1 MNILFVA
8 PYPPSAIRVRSRQLI
23 RGLARRGHRVT
34 VATLWTDDAERA
46 AVESLAEEGF
56 EILSR
61 RLSTARSGWN
71 CFRCLTTSEEPLQA
85 AFSWQPSLA
94 RALHEYLR
102 SHDVDIVHVEHLRGS
117 PFAVDL
123 ASHFRGAPRA
133 PIVWDAVDCITHL
146 FSETLR
152 HGRSRRGRWMA
163 RLDLERTR
171 RSESTLPLELDRTVV
186 CSEPDRMHFQQ
197 VLRGDETRPSISI
210 PPIEVVPNGVDLGHF
225 TPADEAR
232 EPATLV
238 MSGKMSYH
246 ANVTGALYLIR
257 DVMPRVWSRRPDAK
271 LSIVGKAP
279 PRILRHLAGRE
290 PDRIDLTGYVPDI
303 RPYVRQATLSVVP
316 VLYGAG
322 TQLKVL
328 EAMAC
333 GTPVV
338 STAVGANG
346 LGLEHGRDVVVA
358 NEPEVMADEI
368 IDLLAR
374 PDRRERLG
382 RAGRCYVEREHSWDA
397 SARRMESIYQSVLED
412 LEARPPGEIVWPG
425 KPLSAGQAAAK
436 TSIDYAAS
444 LLLLL
449 ALTPLLIVL
458 AALIKLDSA
467 GPVLHRRRVLGRDG
481 RSFDAFKLRTMK
493 RNGEELPR
501 AGPDRPI
508 PIEMV
513 GKVRS
518 DPRVTRIGRWLRRLS
533 LDEVPQLLNVLRGE
547 MSLVGPRMMS
557 PEELERYGS
566 LGRFVLSVK
575 PGLTGL
581 WQVSGRADL
590 PPSERV
596 RLDAEYVR
604 SFSLRRDIRILIVD
618 TPIAVLTGRG
628 AY

>member
-1 MNILFVA
+1 V
-8 PYPPSAIRVRSRQLI
+8 
-23 RGLARRGHRVT
+23 
-34 VATLWTDDAERA
+34 
-46 AVESLAEEGF
+46 EEGF
-56 EILSR
+56 EVVTR
-61 RLSTARSGWN
+61 RLTTGRSGWN
-71 CFRCLTTSEEPLQA
+71 CLRCLTTSVEPLQA

-94 RALHEYLR
+94 RAIHRYLR

-117 PFAVDL
+117 RFAVDL
-123 ASHFRGAPRA
+123 AARFRWTPRA
-133 PIVWDAVDCITHL
+133 PIVWDAVDCISHL

-171 RSESTLPLELDRTVV
+171 RCESMLPLELDRTVV
-186 CSEPDRMHFQQ
+186 CSEPDRVHFQQ
-197 VLRGDETRPSISI
+197 LLRGDETRPSISI
-210 PPIEVVPNGVDLGHF
+210 PPIEVVPNGVDLAYF

-232 EPATLV
+232 APATLV

-246 ANVTGALYLIR
+246 ANVTAALYLIG
-257 DVMPRVWSRRPDAK
+257 DVMPQVWSRRPDAK

-290 PDRIDLTGYVPDI
+290 PHRIDLTGYVPDI
-303 RPYVRQATLSVVP
+303 RPYLREATLSIVP

-338 STAVGANG
+338 STEVGANG

-382 RAGRCYVEREHSWDA
+382 RAGRRYVEREHSWDA
-397 SARRMESIYQSVLED
+397 SARRMESIYLSVLEN
-412 LEARPPGEIVWPG
+412 LEAHPQRTLARPRR
-425 KPLSAGQAAAK
+425 PLSKGQMVVK

-444 LLLLL
+444 VLLLL

-467 GPVLHRRRVLGRDG
+467 GPALHRRRVLGRGG

-493 RNGEELPR
+493 PEGEELPR
-501 AGPDRPI
+501 EGPNRPDL
-508 PIEMV
+508 IES
-513 GKVRS
+513 GEKVKS
-518 DPRVTRIGRWLRRLS
+518 DPRVTRVGRWLRRLS
-533 LDEVPQLLNVLRGE
+533 LDELPQLFNVLRGE

-557 PEELERYGS
+557 PEELERYGA
-566 LGRFVLSVK
+566 LGSQVLSVK
-575 PGLTGL
+575 PGMTGL
-581 WQVSGRADL
+581 WQVSGRAAL
-590 PPSERV
+590 PPGERV

-604 SFSLRRDIRILIVD
+604 GFSLRRDIRILVLD